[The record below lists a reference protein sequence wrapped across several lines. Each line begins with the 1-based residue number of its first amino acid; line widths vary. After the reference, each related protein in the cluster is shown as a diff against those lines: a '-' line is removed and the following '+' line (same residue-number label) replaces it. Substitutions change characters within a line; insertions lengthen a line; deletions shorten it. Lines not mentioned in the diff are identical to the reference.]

1 MNREPAIP
9 YYIQVAETIKSR
21 IQQGEYS
28 YEELIPP
35 THELER
41 EFNVSNITVRKALEI
56 LVQEGL
62 IERKRGIGTT
72 VSRDEQKTFS
82 FELSAT
88 APIFLSSAL
97 KLKLDVK
104 VLEITITPC
113 PTRVRRILSMDS
125 EKKVWRMKRM
135 RRYKNAPIAFYIH
148 YISVDRSKEITKEL
162 VGKMSF
168 IDLLQKVCGVKL
180 SKSEQRVEATTAN
193 MDLSSILDVNFGAPL
208 FFVENIYYSK
218 EKKPVAITQVYYR
231 GDKTSFKAV
240 LNFS

>member
-1 MNREPAIP
+1 MNREPAMP
-9 YYIQVAETIKSR
+9 YYIQVADTIKSR
-21 IQQGEYS
+21 IQQGEYN
-28 YEELIPP
+28 YGELIPP

-56 LVQEGL
+56 LVQEGV

-72 VSRDEQKTFS
+72 VSRDEQKTFA

-97 KLKLDVK
+97 KLQLDVK
-104 VLEITITPC
+104 VLEITLTPC
-113 PTRVRRILSMDS
+113 PTRVRRILSIDS
-125 EKKVWRMKRM
+125 EKKVWRMKRT
-135 RRYKNAPIAFYIH
+135 RKYKNAPIAFHIH

-162 VGKMSF
+162 AGKMSF

-180 SKSEQRVEATTAN
+180 SKAEQRVEATTAN
-193 MDLSSILDVNFGAPL
+193 MDLSGILDVNFGAPL
-208 FFVENIYYSK
+208 FFIENIYYSK